1 MTKYL
6 KLFTSDYETD
16 SYESG
21 TDYIEPYVSLT
32 ESIGGGA

>member
-6 KLFTSDYETD
+6 KLFTNYSETD
-16 SYESG
+16 SYENG